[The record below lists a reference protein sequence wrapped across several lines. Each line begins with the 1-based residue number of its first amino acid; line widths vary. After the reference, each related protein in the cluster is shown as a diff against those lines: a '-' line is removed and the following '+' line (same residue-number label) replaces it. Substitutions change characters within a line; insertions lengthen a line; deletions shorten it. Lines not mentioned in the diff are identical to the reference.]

1 MDVSSTGTAFRNALR
16 TADSH
21 GSHCAARNPESRV
34 PFQIVRPA
42 PDAENWNNWNNW
54 GGTLKGGDL
63 ALQCTLHCSLG
74 NLTPSVL
81 VHLSR
86 RIFGTFGERASSFSF
101 SYVRREKGRRCVY
114 TLIVTILRMMIHP
127 IITMTEAPAR
137 HTIPLIDVK
146 NGIIIPGFIT
156 VITPQRKNGMSDTIM
171 P

>member
-1 MDVSSTGTAFRNALR
+1 L
-16 TADSH
+16 
-21 GSHCAARNPESRV
+21 
-34 PFQIVRPA
+34 
-42 PDAENWNNWNNW
+42 NNW

-86 RIFGTFGERASSFSF
+86 RIFGMFGERASSY

-114 TLIVTILRMMIHP
+114 TLIVTILRMIIHP
-127 IITMTEAPAR
+127 IRTITEAPAR
-137 HTIPLIDVK
+137 HTIPFREVK